1 MVLKNIWKRRREEI
15 WLFLELVVIT
25 VVAWVVIDPAVVNL
39 YYRSFPIGYD
49 SDRLLYARMTALNE
63 DPDIPNAW
71 GATDEFMPKLLEML
85 KSVEGV
91 ENAYCI
97 GGGSGSLAEYYRTS
111 REVCYEK
118 DTLRFDNTYF
128 EPNCNFFET
137 YGIRP
142 LPGSPSA
149 EELSRLPRNGQVVLS
164 ESAAQALFGTTE
176 GVVGRQIKLPDW
188 QNMDP
193 EPTTVAG
200 VVGDVHHLRY
210 TSIHSGIYVPWQRHY
225 MSTTLI
231 IRLKK
236 GLTPE
241 KYLEEHGDDILRTAK
256 TRFCRICKLIPY
268 EEYLQQEELSHRN
281 PQEVNM
287 KLMLALFFLVN
298 LSLAVIGTVWLQ
310 AKRRTEECGVRRAYG
325 ATRLRLLVSFL
336 WEGALMATITVLIG
350 CIIFLNYAY
359 SGYKTYGDYEAFK
372 MYRVYP
378 TSQPVDFTW
387 VDHFWPHFLVVSIFV
402 YLIILCTVLI
412 GTVIP
417 AWRICRSEI
426 TASLREE

>member
-1 MVLKNIWKRRREEI
+1 
-15 WLFLELVVIT
+15 
-25 VVAWVVIDPAVVNL
+25 
-39 YYRSFPIGYD
+39 
-49 SDRLLYARMTALNE
+49 
-63 DPDIPNAW
+63 
-71 GATDEFMPKLLEML
+71 
-85 KSVEGV
+85 
-91 ENAYCI
+91 
-97 GGGSGSLAEYYRTS
+97 
-111 REVCYEK
+111 
-118 DTLRFDNTYF
+118 
-128 EPNCNFFET
+128 
-137 YGIRP
+137 
-142 LPGSPSA
+142 
-149 EELSRLPRNGQVVLS
+149 
-164 ESAAQALFGTTE
+164 
-176 GVVGRQIKLPDW
+176 
-188 QNMDP
+188 
-193 EPTTVAG
+193 
-200 VVGDVHHLRY
+200 
-210 TSIHSGIYVPWQRHY
+210 
-225 MSTTLI
+225 
-231 IRLKK
+231 
-236 GLTPE
+236 
-241 KYLEEHGDDILRTAK
+241 
-256 TRFCRICKLIPY
+256 
-268 EEYLQQEELSHRN
+268 
-281 PQEVNM
+281 M

-402 YLIILCTVLI
+402 YLIILCTVLL